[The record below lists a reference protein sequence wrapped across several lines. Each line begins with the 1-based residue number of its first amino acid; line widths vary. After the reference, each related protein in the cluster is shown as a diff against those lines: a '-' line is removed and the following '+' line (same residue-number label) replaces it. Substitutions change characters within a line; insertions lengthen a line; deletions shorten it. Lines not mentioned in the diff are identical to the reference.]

1 MKLAMGILLFSCF
14 VHAEATGIHMPVEKN
29 GRINNANKL
38 PGNNG
43 ARPSVVQQESLDDA
57 FLREFNQHIATIKS
71 ACDGKKTLD
80 QKIINVREGVNGLA
94 SLLERYLPMKSELSM
109 GNGMVLFE
117 TEKVFYYSLV
127 FKEEITKQTIKDE
140 KYAYSFVAY
149 YKYLYNL
156 GDNVRAQDF
165 KQKWARDMAQG
176 LSCLDSK
183 TNI

>member
-1 MKLAMGILLFSCF
+1 MKLAMGILLFSFF

-38 PGNNG
+38 SDNNG
-43 ARPSVVQQESLDDA
+43 SRPGVPQKESLDDA
-57 FLREFNQHIATIKS
+57 FLREFNQHIVSIKS
-71 ACDGKKTLD
+71 ACEGRKTLD
-80 QKIINVREGVNGLA
+80 QKIINVREGVNGLE

-109 GNGMVLFE
+109 GNTTILFV
-117 TEKVFYYSLV
+117 TEEVFYYSLV

-140 KYAYSFVAY
+140 QYAYSFVAY

-165 KQKWARDMAQG
+165 KQKWVRDMAQG
-176 LSCLDSK
+176 LFCLDSK